1 MSEKNLGDMSRREI
15 YKEIYKFN
23 FHFDLKH
30 ILSGFDYERVHEVPE
45 VLRSLGID
53 RDKDLKMKILDVAC
67 GTSVYPCFIA
77 SRGHQVY
84 AADLNPVDI
93 KWQEKMSRKF
103 GFEIKTSV
111 QDCSNLSYP
120 DCFFDR
126 VYSISS
132 IEHFRGD
139 NMDGDIIAMKQIGRI
154 LRPGG
159 LAVISV
165 PFTAHYRENIDTKN
179 YIGNFSRYYNKE
191 NLNSR
196 LIEPSGL
203 TLKNMKI
210 LGEKEYAFSK
220 SWFLKYFF
228 RCVPGIVRTPFT
240 SLFVIPATLYVSE
253 IKEDEIKPDR
263 DYTAII
269 TLVKDKVI
277 AK

>member
-1 MSEKNLGDMSRREI
+1 MGKNTFKLF
-15 YKEIYKFN
+15 KELFKFN
-23 FHFDLKH
+23 FRLDFKH
-30 ILSGFDYERVHEVPE
+30 ALSGFGYERVHEVPA
-45 VLRSLGID
+45 VLRSLEID
-53 RDKDLKMKILDVAC
+53 RGKNLKMKILDVAC
-67 GTSVYPCFIA
+67 GTSVCACFIA

-84 AADLNPVDI
+84 VADLNPVDI
-93 KWQEKMSRKF
+93 KWQEKTSRKF

-191 NLNSR
+191 HLKSR
-196 LIEPSGL
+196 LIKPSGL

-210 LGEKEYAFSK
+210 LGEKRYAFSK
-220 SWFLKYFF
+220 SWLLRYFF
-228 RCVPGIVRTPFT
+228 RYVPGIVRTPFT
-240 SLFVIPATLYVSE
+240 SLFVIPAMLYVSE

-269 TLVKDKVI
+269 TLVKNKL
-277 AK
+277 